1 MDNASKTELYAAK
14 AASKVAHKTD
24 EGTGKLMANKI
35 AEILLNKIFIPT
47 EKRQEILNELR
58 QVL

>member
-14 AASKVAHKTD
+14 TASKVAHKTD
-24 EGTGKLMANKI
+24 EGTGKLIANKI
-35 AEILLNKIFIPT
+35 AEILLNKILIPT